1 VRTTWLGSDQSQQ
14 APGCRPS
21 LPSRRPAWGN
31 RYLRAV
37 LSSLTPSRCL
47 RHLAFVEK
55 NGVAAAQMNEG
66 VRKAIDA
73 YSADETRNFAKGIE
87 KKALSG
93 DLG

>member
-1 VRTTWLGSDQSQQ
+1 
-14 APGCRPS
+14 
-21 LPSRRPAWGN
+21 
-31 RYLRAV
+31 
-37 LSSLTPSRCL
+37 L